1 MKSFFKYFAFG
12 VFLFSSSL
20 AMESRHAIKLDSC
33 YPESPTIH
41 AYNGF
46 LPVIDSIKLL
56 STSELRGQSP
66 QLFAEK
72 YYKTKPG
79 ASFHKAQD
87 LGCNIY
93 INIPR
98 FEEIFEIPAS
108 SKAEFYI
115 TILYSSVVI
124 SDPCYKEPKSKNEPR
139 PPKYTDPLFRPH
151 YAYYNPETIG
161 VGKAANFIRQYGI
174 ASFDFADTYCK
185 ARTCY
190 MDTKT
195 KNTVF
200 SNQCWNS
207 KPQNFSIH
215 TDKYGNVR
223 LSCDTPTIN
232 AVKRNAFVNN
242 SCAVFYASKLPAG
255 LSSQYERE
263 IYGLILVLNE
273 ADEQMFNKDLESE
286 GLLKALRN
294 NPTLSHSNMA
304 LEVFPNLWK

>member
-1 MKSFFKYFAFG
+1 MNKFFRCFAFG
-12 VFLFSSSL
+12 IFLFGSSS

-66 QLFAEK
+66 QQFAEN
-72 YYKTKPG
+72 YYKIKPG

-87 LGCNIY
+87 LNCNIY
-93 INIPR
+93 INILR

-115 TILYSSVVI
+115 TVLCSSVVI
-124 SDPCYKEPKSKNEPR
+124 SDPCDKEPKSKNEPR

-161 VGKAANFIRQYGI
+161 VNNAANFIRQYGI
-174 ASFDFADTYCK
+174 ASFDFADAYCK
-185 ARTCY
+185 TRTCY
-190 MDTKT
+190 IDAK
-195 KNTVF
+195 KGALF

-207 KPQNFSIH
+207 KLQNFSIH
-215 TDKYGNVR
+215 TDEYGNVR

-232 AVKRNAFVNN
+232 AVKRNAYANN

-255 LSSQYERE
+255 LFQPERE
-263 IYGLILVLNE
+263 IYGLIMILNDKDMKTFDSNLQSFGLPYALVN
-273 ADEQMFNKDLESE
+273 DST
-286 GLLKALRN
+286 LL
-294 NPTLSHSNMA
+294 HSNTA
-304 LEVFPNLWK
+304 QEIFPNLWK